1 MRLAPSRLRSRWMTG
16 RDRSPMNP
24 RRNCIFIYCVALS
37 ATLALSSDVLAEGDS
52 KTSQSHVMDSSNDR
66 TPLITAFPGYPRIAR
81 RDRIEGNAIVCFKI
95 GLDGVIRSIR
105 VKSYSDRIFRR
116 PVIRAI
122 KASSFEPLLP
132 HEIYSTSRTCRTY
145 RFRLEPVVLAS
156 D

>member
-1 MRLAPSRLRSRWMTG
+1 MTG
-16 RDRSPMNP
+16 RDRSPMKLH
-24 RRNCIFIYCVALS
+24 RSSIFFYCAALS
-37 ATLALSSDVLAEGDS
+37 ATLILSSNVLADDDS
-52 KTSQSHVMDSSNDR
+52 NISQKHVMDSSNDR

-116 PVIRAI
+116 PAIRAI